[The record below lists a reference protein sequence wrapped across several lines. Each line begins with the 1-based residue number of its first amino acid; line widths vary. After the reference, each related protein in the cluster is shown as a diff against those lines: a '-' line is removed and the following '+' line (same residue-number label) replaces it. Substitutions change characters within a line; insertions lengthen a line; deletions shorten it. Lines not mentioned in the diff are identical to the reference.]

1 LTLGQVQRCV
11 EAIGGTTNIVGLGYI
26 VVKMGATERI
36 LPHAIT
42 ERFLTG
48 GSIIEQIRHHAGI
61 VTVERYEVIGGR

>member
-1 LTLGQVQRCV
+1 
-11 EAIGGTTNIVGLGYI
+11 
-26 VVKMGATERI
+26 MGATERI